1 METRE
6 QQPQIEKIRID
17 TLRVPPA
24 GKAQRPFREAKGDRI
39 AAEFEMN
46 NFGFPVVCRVDGTN
60 WVVDG
65 QHRLYAI
72 QKCGYAKASD
82 LLQHDAVDP
91 ANRLVA
97 AELERR
103 WNDRLEALRQKAR
116 RGEAPRAPPSHRD
129 DMPSPGVDLGQRQ
142 LRVVVHPG
150 NVGETTRFTCA
161 GSSRYHGTS
170 PRAGG
175 VSAHLDFPGPRSGP
189 SPRARGEP
197 ECVGRR
203 HGSVQV
209 HPPRAGEQP
218 W

>member
-142 LRVVVHPG
+142 LRVVVHPRKRRG
-150 NVGETTRFTCA
+150 NDPLHVRRQLALPRYIPPRG
-161 GSSRYHGTS
+161 GSLGAPGFPGPSIGS
-170 PRAGG
+170 IPARAGG
-175 VSAHLDFPGPRSGP
+175 A
-189 SPRARGEP
+189 
-197 ECVGRR
+197 
-203 HGSVQV
+203 
-209 HPPRAGEQP
+209 
-218 W
+218 